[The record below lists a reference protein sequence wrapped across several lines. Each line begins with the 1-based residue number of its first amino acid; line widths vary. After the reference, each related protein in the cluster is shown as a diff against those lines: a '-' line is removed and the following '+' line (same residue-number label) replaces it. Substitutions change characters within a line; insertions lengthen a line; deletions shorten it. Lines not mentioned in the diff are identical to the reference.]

1 MIARALDPNTRL
13 NWTAV
18 AVWSVAALWL
28 LAAWS
33 VPALLFSR
41 GVLKGSAARK
51 SGAASVCRRMP

>member
-1 MIARALDPNTRL
+1 MQITNVRVRRRISKAGRMIARALDPNTRL

-41 GVLKGSAARK
+41 G
-51 SGAASVCRRMP
+51 MP